1 MSMKRLVFIVEGDT
15 EIRLVEKLI
24 MPYLLSQGITNT
36 VNCVTI
42 TTNRKQH
49 KKGGVPSYGKFKNEV
64 EHNLAQKDVIVTSLI
79 DYYKLPTDFPAYTTD
94 SHQIE
99 QIEKAVLDD
108 IQHPAFMPYIQRHE
122 VEALMFSARDGFE
135 FVVDKEDQLQQ
146 LAEIMEQYPNP
157 EDINNS
163 PHTAPSKRL
172 EKVFGYD
179 KADDAA
185 DILEMVGIESML
197 EKCPRFKVWIDSLV
211 ERMNK
216 ENLSK

>member
-1 MSMKRLVFIVEGDT
+1 MSMKRLVFVVEGDT

-24 MPYLLSQGITNT
+24 MPYLHSKGITNT

-64 EHNLAQKDVIVTSLI
+64 ERHLAQRDVIVTSLV

-94 SHQIE
+94 SHQIGR
-99 QIEKAVLDD
+99 IEKAVSDD

-122 VEALMFSARDGFE
+122 VEALMFCVRDGFE
-135 FVVDKEDQLQQ
+135 FVIDDEAKIRQLDG
-146 LAEIMEQYPNP
+146 IMKQYPNP

-179 KADDAA
+179 KANNAA

-197 EKCPRFKVWIDSLV
+197 EKCPRFKAWIDSLV
-211 ERMNK
+211 ERMIK